1 MTAKIAVMGAGAWGT
16 AMAKVIAELEHD
28 VLLWSRRAELAE
40 SINRNRENA
49 EYLPGRRLPEGIAA
63 TADAAAAVKSADI
76 VLLATPAQSLR
87 SNLQAWGGAVKPG
100 ALLLSLAKGL
110 ERGTK
115 LRMTEV
121 VQQVLGKPVSE
132 IGVLSGPNLA
142 LEVAAGQPS
151 GAVVACS
158 HEESAAAMQELC
170 AAPGFR
176 VYTNDDVVGV
186 ELAGV
191 VKNVIALA
199 CGIASGSGYG
209 QNTLAVLITRGLAEI
224 TRLGVAMGAK
234 AATFSGLAGVGDLV
248 ATCTSPLSRNRAFG
262 VRLGLGEGARGAGDG
277 PHGVVEGF
285 ACCGAVRELAIDH
298 GVEMPITE
306 AVFQVCHDGMPV
318 REAVE
323 NLMGRKIGAE

>member
-1 MTAKIAVMGAGAWGT
+1 MTAAIAVMGAGSWGT
-16 AMAKVIAELEHD
+16 AMAKVIAGLGHK
-28 VLLWSRRAELAE
+28 VVLWSRREELAE
-40 SINRNRENA
+40 AINQDRENA
-49 EYLPGRRLPEGIAA
+49 EYLPGWRLPDSLIV
-63 TADAAAAVKSADI
+63 TADPAFAVAEAHT

-87 SNLQAWGGAVKPG
+87 ANLEAWGGAIKPG
-100 ALLLSLAKGL
+100 ALLPSLSKGL

-121 VQQVLGKPVSE
+121 VEDVLGKPHGEVA
-132 IGVLSGPNLA
+132 VLSGPNLA

-151 GAVVACS
+151 GAVIACS
-158 HEESAAAMQELC
+158 DERAALALQQLC
-170 AAPGFR
+170 AAPNFR

-199 CGIASGSGYG
+199 CGIASGVGYG

-262 VRLGLGEGARGAGDG
+262 VRLGLGEGAAAAANG
-277 PHGVVEGF
+277 PHGVVEGY
-285 ACCGAVRELAIDH
+285 ACCGAVRELAADH

-306 AVFQVCHDGMPV
+306 AVYQVCHEGAAV
-318 REAVE
+318 SEAVE
-323 NLMGRKIGAE
+323 SLMGRKIGAE

>member
-1 MTAKIAVMGAGAWGT
+1 MTAEVAVMGSGAWGT
-16 AMAKVIAELEHD
+16 AMAKVIADLGHH
-28 VLLWSRRAELAE
+28 VVLWSRREALADA
-40 SINRNRENA
+40 INQDRENG
-49 EYLPGRRLPEGIAA
+49 EYLPGWRLPESLVA
-63 TADAAAAVKSADI
+63 TADPVFAVAEANT

-87 SNLQAWGGAVKPG
+87 TNLESWGGAIKPG
-100 ALLLSLAKGL
+100 TLLLSLAKGL

-121 VQQVLGKPVSE
+121 VEEVLGRPTGE
-132 IGVLSGPNLA
+132 IAVLSGPNLA

-151 GAVVACS
+151 GAAIACS
-158 HEESAAAMQELC
+158 DESAALALQRLC
-170 AAPGFR
+170 SGPNFR

-199 CGIASGSGYG
+199 CGIASGFGYG

-234 AATFSGLAGVGDLV
+234 ASTFSGLAGVGDLV

-262 VRLGLGEGARGAGDG
+262 VRLGLGEAAKAATGG
-277 PHGVVEGF
+277 PHGVVEGY
-285 ACCGAVRELAIDH
+285 ASCGAVRELAADH

-306 AVFQVCHDGMPV
+306 AVYQVCHEGAAV

-323 NLMGRKIGAE
+323 SLMGRKIGAE